1 MTTTMVV
8 VRARVDHEVMPV
20 ALGARVES
28 DVVVLSARVG
38 YVMMVAES
46 VKLKGS
52 SLGMGLLNANPQ
64 AMCLHL

>member
-1 MTTTMVV
+1 
-8 VRARVDHEVMPV
+8 V

-52 SLGMGLLNANPQ
+52 SSGVGLLNANPQ